1 MQQSE
6 GGRTARSY
14 SEALAPLAASRAPV
28 PGGASNQ
35 GFRRSKLALPTPLER
50 GDSGEAS
57 RSQAWD
63 QRSNAMAIA
72 QYTEGLCPAE
82 DVLRLTTSL
91 LTVGGDFARSMALFR
106 AVKEAGIPPNV
117 ITYSAMISAC
127 EAAGRADEALALL
140 DAFKAMGGDDPV
152 MRPNVVTYSAAIS
165 ACEKAGWADEAL
177 ALLGELKELARH
189 DPALRPNVVTYSAA
203 ISACEKAGRVDEA
216 LALLDE
222 LRAMGEDDP
231 ALRPNVITYSAAIS
245 ACMGAAQAGLARG
258 LVAQAIQD
266 GIVLAEAGYDAQANT
281 LDFHANRVFREP
293 APSSRPGGVPAPVAR
308 ALLSYHGNRGNLNG
322 GTQYIVGQHG
332 GDAIKM
338 AVLEALNRVR
348 PRAYVVSPTN
358 AGMLVATA
366 PNPQAPWFA
375 EDSPPP
381 SPGRSSFPIPD
392 GLADRLRAM
401 WPQAG
406 TSEAQAAEPSDAMS
420 VDDAGDTS
428 SDDGEDCAILIQ
440 SDPGAR
446 TAQLNALKER
456 VHAATSAK
464 DVLELVN
471 AADTLRAETAKRY
484 PVASDEQLKAAFLPG
499 GDNIDST
506 FQVLR
511 DMMLDCDDAALAW
524 QAAADHYWSAC
535 GAALTLGLPGDF
547 VTPLDTA
554 EAECE
559 AQAARLEITQGLL
572 EGIWHFKGWRQAFD
586 DGHPNALKSVL
597 EPLRRALALCNAEA
611 LAELPLR
618 DVPIQ
623 AEFNDQLNIIHGD
636 AEQISLAGGMVL
648 PLALLN
654 RMLPEEQAV
663 RRAMSATLS
672 AEIVETIAL
681 LRPALRGEMPKRVA
695 PEPMSID
702 EPRASEPAASV
713 ALAELLA
720 HVTPSIESAKRL
732 AALSQAHQAGTSSE
746 EDHIIAF
753 GLRHEAVTAF
763 GRAVQTFEA
772 AAAAGWPSQA
782 LSAPQVQ
789 ALHAE
794 VRRGR
799 EAAVGNLQAAAGQA
813 FAAMWGEV
821 RGSLGQVRDARNI
834 AELME
839 RMNVPADLRA
849 RVAGRCQRLR
859 NWAGKSTVLQRA
871 SDIDA
876 ARMVSPFA
884 ALQAFLDVAGE
895 PLSQPDQLLPA
906 AAALL
911 QMATAA
917 KEAGAGTVPPLKP
930 ALREFSTFCADLRM
944 QLVRTA
950 HNIERKQTVSLCNGA
965 FEDIRPVV
973 IRVEQMLQR
982 LVDPKSIGVSR
993 EASAG
998 AAATQP
1004 DTAPTEAEDQARIE
1018 TAEAAAQRL
1027 ELAREGLLRLPPDAP
1042 AELMR
1047 WQANLELMMR
1057 GAALVARQHVQLIR
1071 FHERAGQ
1078 ALGEANPA
1086 QRAKLLR
1093 GIAEGVRAA
1102 GAKVGEVLA
1111 DSLTLMET
1119 PGSASANLEIAGH
1132 SAAVGNCERLAESM
1146 RFCIDALARLADG
1159 AQNMRQRVRSPAR
1172 DADAF
1177 ERETETIMAVHHD
1190 EVVDQIYEAR
1200 ERIADQIEAAF
1211 AAAKT
1216 PEAGEREVD
1225 FVDGLVESL
1234 TWCVALEADIR
1245 QREWT
1250 RATLHAAVAQIADTS
1265 RNVPLET
1272 SDLLSRIEASVKES
1286 NDRLKAYEVNTGNQ
1300 AHRDAL
1306 RRGNV
1311 ILSLEIRSA
1320 RTRLIERLTQQNA
1333 ALEAQKSTQAERAA
1347 ANAAEASQAQP
1358 AKAKGKGKKKSKA
1371 K

>member
-1 MQQSE
+1 M
-6 GGRTARSY
+6 
-14 SEALAPLAASRAPV
+14 
-28 PGGASNQ
+28 
-35 GFRRSKLALPTPLER
+35 
-50 GDSGEAS
+50 
-57 RSQAWD
+57 
-63 QRSNAMAIA
+63 
-72 QYTEGLCPAE
+72 
-82 DVLRLTTSL
+82 
-91 LTVGGDFARSMALFR
+91 
-106 AVKEAGIPPNV
+106 
-117 ITYSAMISAC
+117 
-127 EAAGRADEALALL
+127 
-140 DAFKAMGGDDPV
+140 
-152 MRPNVVTYSAAIS
+152 
-165 ACEKAGWADEAL
+165 
-177 ALLGELKELARH
+177 
-189 DPALRPNVVTYSAA
+189 
-203 ISACEKAGRVDEA
+203 
-216 LALLDE
+216 
-222 LRAMGEDDP
+222 
-231 ALRPNVITYSAAIS
+231 
-245 ACMGAAQAGLARG
+245 
-258 LVAQAIQD
+258 
-266 GIVLAEAGYDAQANT
+266 
-281 LDFHANRVFREP
+281 
-293 APSSRPGGVPAPVAR
+293 
-308 ALLSYHGNRGNLNG
+308 
-322 GTQYIVGQHG
+322 
-332 GDAIKM
+332 
-338 AVLEALNRVR
+338 
-348 PRAYVVSPTN
+348 
-358 AGMLVATA
+358 
-366 PNPQAPWFA
+366 
-375 EDSPPP
+375 
-381 SPGRSSFPIPD
+381 
-392 GLADRLRAM
+392 M
-401 WPQAG
+401 WG
-406 TSEAQAAEPSDAMS
+406 
-420 VDDAGDTS
+420 
-428 SDDGEDCAILIQ
+428 
-440 SDPGAR
+440 
-446 TAQLNALKER
+446 
-456 VHAATSAK
+456 
-464 DVLELVN
+464 
-471 AADTLRAETAKRY
+471 
-484 PVASDEQLKAAFLPG
+484 
-499 GDNIDST
+499 
-506 FQVLR
+506 
-511 DMMLDCDDAALAW
+511 CDDAARAW
-524 QAAADHYWSAC
+524 QAAADHYRAARS
-535 GAALTLGLPGDF
+535 AALKLDLPGDF

-554 EAECE
+554 AAECE

-623 AEFNDQLNIIHGD
+623 VEFNDQLNIIHGD
-636 AEQISLAGGMVL
+636 AESISLAGGVAL

-654 RMLPEEQAV
+654 NRMPPEEQAV

-681 LRPALRGEMPKRVA
+681 LRPALRGEMPKMVV
-695 PEPMSID
+695 PEPMWID

-732 AALSQAHQAGTSSE
+732 AALSQSHQAGTPSE

-753 GLRHEAVTAF
+753 GLRYAAVTAF

-813 FAAMWGEV
+813 FAAMWGAV

-834 AELME
+834 AELLE

-859 NWAGKSTVLQRA
+859 NWAGQPTALQRA

-876 ARMVSPFA
+876 ARMGSSFA

-895 PLSQPDQLLPA
+895 PLSQPDQLLPT

-917 KEAGAGTVPPLKP
+917 KEAEAGTVPPSKP
-930 ALREFSTFCADLRM
+930 ALHEFSTFCADVRM

-993 EASAG
+993 EASHG

-1004 DTAPTEAEDQARIE
+1004 DAAPTEAEDQARIE

-1047 WQANLELMMR
+1047 WQANLELMLR
-1057 GAALVARQHVQLIR
+1057 GVALVTRQYVQLIR

-1078 ALGEANPA
+1078 ALGEANPV
-1086 QRAKLLR
+1086 QRAKLLC

-1119 PGSASANLEIAGH
+1119 PGPASANLEIARH
-1132 SAAVGNCERLAESM
+1132 SAAVGTCERLAECM
-1146 RFCIDALARLADG
+1146 RFCVDALVRLADG
-1159 AQNMRQRVRSPAR
+1159 AQNMRQRVLSPAR

-1190 EVVDQIYEAR
+1190 QVVDQIYEAR

-1211 AAAKT
+1211 AAAKV

-1225 FVDGLVESL
+1225 FVDGVVESL
-1234 TWCVALEADIR
+1234 KWCVALEMDIR

-1250 RATLHAAVAQIADTS
+1250 RATLHAAVAQITDTS

-1306 RRGNV
+1306 RRENV

-1333 ALEAQKSTQAERAA
+1333 ALEAQKSTQAERGAAA

-1358 AKAKGKGKKKSKA
+1358 AKAKGKAKNKGKA
-1371 K
+1371 KR